1 MTKQTGYYVMLSDG
15 TIIPRGERGSIIP
28 PYETGESFISKAD
41 RLYKENLKEILEHG
55 TNTEG
60 QKVRPKYKDGTPAHT
75 IFINQVVEKY
85 DISQGELPITT
96 LRPVPWKSAIKE
108 VLWIFQKATSNLKVL
123 EEEFGVK
130 YWREWEVD
138 NSNTIGQRYGAT
150 VKKYDLMNKLLKGL
164 QEEPYTRRH
173 IMNLYQYSEFEESEG
188 LYPCAYET
196 VWNVRGE
203 YLDMTLHQR

>member
-1 MTKQTGYYVMLSDG
+1 MLVSGYTLLSDG
-15 TIIPRGERGSIIP
+15 TIVPRGDGKIIQ
-28 PYETGESFISKAD
+28 PYETGKDFVSKAD

-55 TNTEG
+55 TSTEG

-75 IFINQVVEKY
+75 IYINQVVEKY

-96 LRPVPWKSAIKE
+96 LRPIAWKSAIKE
-108 VLWIFQKATSNLKVL
+108 ALWIYQKQTSDLKVL
-123 EEEFGVK
+123 EEEFGIK
-130 YWREWEVD
+130 WWKEWKVGD
-138 NSNTIGQRYGAT
+138 TNTIGQRYGAT

-173 IMNLYQYSEFEESEG
+173 IIDLYQYSEFEETEG
-188 LYPCAYET
+188 LYPCAFMT